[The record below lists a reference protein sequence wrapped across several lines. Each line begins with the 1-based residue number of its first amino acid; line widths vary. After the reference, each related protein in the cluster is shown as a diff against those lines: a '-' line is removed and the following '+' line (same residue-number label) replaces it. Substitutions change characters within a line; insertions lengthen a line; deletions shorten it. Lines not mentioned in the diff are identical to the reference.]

1 MTIIQEKWRGR
12 ETGSVASMSLRV
24 LIADD
29 HAAVRQALIRSFQQ
43 EQDIEIVGEAE
54 DGCSAVDMVGQLSPD
69 VVIMDIT
76 MPRLDGIG
84 ATRQI
89 AEQHPTVRVV
99 GLSVHASKPYI
110 SKMFAAGAAGYILKD
125 DDFDELVK
133 AVRVV
138 SQGGTYVS
146 EAATGGNS

>member
-1 MTIIQEKWRGR
+1 
-12 ETGSVASMSLRV
+12 MSLRV

-43 EQDIEIVGEAE
+43 KEDIEIIGEAE
-54 DGCSAVDMVGQLSPD
+54 DGCSAVDMTGQLEPD
-69 VVIMDIT
+69 VVIMDIM

-99 GLSVHASKPYI
+99 GLSVHASKPYV
-110 SKMFAAGAAGYILKD
+110 SRMLAAGAAGYILKD
-125 DDFDELVK
+125 DDFEELVK

-138 SQGGTYVS
+138 SNGGTYLS
-146 EAATGGNS
+146 PALAELDP

>member
-1 MTIIQEKWRGR
+1 MG
-12 ETGSVASMSLRV
+12 LRV

-43 EQDIEIVGEAE
+43 EADIEIVGEAE
-54 DGCSAVDMVGQLSPD
+54 DGCSAVDMAGQLAPD

-89 AEQHPTVRVV
+89 SEQHPAVKVV
-99 GLSVHASKPYI
+99 GLSVHASKPYV
-110 SKMFAAGAAGYILKD
+110 SRMLAAGAAGYIVKD
-125 DDFDELVK
+125 EDFDELVK

-138 SQGGTYVS
+138 SSGGKYLSPAV
-146 EAATGGNS
+146 ADLGNGYGG